1 MYSLKGAV
9 LFGFLSF
16 FAAGV
21 ILRSLDLVIQ
31 RIQASYHNCLPPP
44 EVKKCRSCETCMTV
58 VRVKS
63 GNSIRITSL
72 NQYRERFTNEP
83 YNGVKMAK
91 KSTVTMAVLLLF
103 KMLVHPMMAG

>member
-1 MYSLKGAV
+1 
-9 LFGFLSF
+9 
-16 FAAGV
+16 
-21 ILRSLDLVIQ
+21 
-31 RIQASYHNCLPPP
+31 
-44 EVKKCRSCETCMTV
+44 MTV
-58 VRVKS
+58 VRVEN

-83 YNGVKMAK
+83 SNGVKMAK

>member
-1 MYSLKGAV
+1 
-9 LFGFLSF
+9 
-16 FAAGV
+16 
-21 ILRSLDLVIQ
+21 
-31 RIQASYHNCLPPP
+31 
-44 EVKKCRSCETCMTV
+44 MTV

-83 YNGVKMAK
+83 SNGVKMAK